1 MEEDVIV
8 DIVVVFV
15 KYGMSRFA
23 ELLSQDASYA
33 KIMDTMLEYADCQE
47 VSRVRKQVSGA
58 PEKRNLRTEE

>member
-33 KIMDTMLEYADCQE
+33 QIMDTMLGYADCQE